1 MEKKTLLDLKRK
13 LNVNHRQKGSV
24 TYAEQISFVLMGLQ
38 HIEKYQR
45 NNSTGVFPTLKEVK
59 IICQEQY
66 EIFDIILSEEEYK
79 LIVSDLYAIDLF
91 SDTLYENIYEIF
103 VDHAYK
109 QKCGQFFT
117 PDKVIKMVTDM
128 VIEGNENI
136 IMDTACGSGAF
147 LIEAGKKVCNLQKT
161 KLIGIEKD
169 MVLANLTNK
178 RIKKLYGE
186 THYVICEDTLKID
199 QISFEPDIILANP
212 PYGINIDGE
221 PSEKVFIKK
230 NIEMLKKEGVM
241 AIIIPDGIL
250 GNDGNSEL
258 RKWILT
264 QCRILAII
272 DLPKETFMPY
282 TNIKTSIMIV
292 KKGSFEKEYDIFM
305 AISENCGHDARGNT
319 VPGCDF
325 EDIVTSYKKWIIKK

>member
-1 MEKKTLLDLKRK
+1 MYAQAAIKPNTLLRNGAYGIVMRGVHKCTCAGASLRGRYSAPLCCIK
-13 LNVNHRQKGSV
+13 L
-24 TYAEQISFVLMGLQ
+24 
-38 HIEKYQR
+38 
-45 NNSTGVFPTLKEVK
+45 
-59 IICQEQY
+59 
-66 EIFDIILSEEEYK
+66 
-79 LIVSDLYAIDLF
+79 
-91 SDTLYENIYEIF
+91 DT
-103 VDHAYK
+103 A
-109 QKCGQFFT
+109 T
-117 PDKVIKMVTDM
+117 
-128 VIEGNENI
+128 
-136 IMDTACGSGAF
+136 DTACGSGAF

-230 NIEMLKKEGVM
+230 NIEMLKNEGVM

-272 DLPKETFMPY
+272 DLPK
-282 TNIKTSIMIV
+282 SD
-292 KKGSFEKEYDIFM
+292 GSF
-305 AISENCGHDARGNT
+305 R
-319 VPGCDF
+319 P
-325 EDIVTSYKKWIIKK
+325 WL